1 MEEVK
6 YTVGVEL
13 RQNGDGRFYFY
24 LLADESADIEMIRS
38 ILAGGL
44 MLSILA
50 EKTPESQSKAMTDVI
65 EYMNSEFVSVN
76 SFSDIDGSAVPNE

>member
-1 MEEVK
+1 
-6 YTVGVEL
+6 
-13 RQNGDGRFYFY
+13 
-24 LLADESADIEMIRS
+24 MIRS

-44 MLSILA
+44 MLTILA

-65 EYMNSEFVSVN
+65 DYMNREFVSID

>member
-1 MEEVK
+1 MSEVK

-13 RQNGDGRFYFY
+13 RQNEDGRFYFY
-24 LLADESADIEMIRS
+24 LLADESVNIEMIRS

>member
-6 YTVGVEL
+6 YTVGVEF
-13 RQNGDGRFYFY
+13 RQKEDGRFYFN
-24 LLADESADIEMIRS
+24 LLAGDSVNLEMIRS

-65 EYMNSEFVSVN
+65 DYMNREFVSID